1 MKNNLEFFLK
11 NNFYLILLIIL
22 GVIIK
27 FYGYNNEDLWWDEL
41 LSFWAADPN
50 VDFNITFTRNLE
62 VNEGTQLIFTY
73 LLKYFFLIFG
83 YNANISR
90 VLTIFFGILSVISL
104 IVLSDKLNIKKSLVF
119 LLTIFLFNSY
129 LISYEHE
136 LRSYS
141 FIIFISIL
149 NFIFFIN
156 LFKKKRNIDYFL
168 VTIVNLVGILNHIF
182 FILISV
188 SQFIFLLINYKINKD
203 LIKFSVFHLIALLI
217 FLIISKDALLL
228 QIDKD
233 EFWIPA
239 ITSEFFVDYFFSRFF
254 SSKILAFIYL
264 FSFFFIL
271 YNQRNEFFK
280 INTFSFYFIILIFI
294 SYFLPLIYGLFSI
307 PVLTDRY
314 ILFIVTPILILIS
327 FGIMNIKNKILR
339 HVLIF
344 VIIFSTIFDTVLRIY
359 KNEINKPEFKKAV
372 KYIENSS
379 TNIILINNEQNFKII
394 QNYLIKL
401 NPSLNIINKITADD
415 SELWKLCYLP
425 STGFVCN
432 IQDDEKKLIQLKTK
446 EFNLIEIKLFRNM

>member
-50 VDFNITFTRNLE
+50 VDFNKTFTRNLE

-344 VIIFSTIFDTVLRIY
+344 VISFSTIFDTVLRIY
-359 KNEINKPEFKKAV
+359 KNEINKPEFKKS
-372 KYIENSS
+372 INHISNSA
-379 TNIILINNEQNFKII
+379 TKNILINNKQDFKII
-394 QNYLIKL
+394 KNYLINLDKDL
-401 NPSLNIINKITADD
+401 KIKNSLEVKENKI
-415 SELWKLCYLP
+415 WKLCYLP
-425 STGFVCN
+425 ATGFKCDTLPEE
-432 IQDDEKKLIQLKTK
+432 IHLLEIERKK
-446 EFNLIEIKLFRNM
+446 FNLIIIKLYQAK

>member
-149 NFIFFIN
+149 YFIFFIN
-156 LFKKKRNIDYFL
+156 
-168 VTIVNLVGILNHIF
+168 F
-182 FILISV
+182 FS
-188 SQFIFLLINYKINKD
+188 YYC
-203 LIKFSVFHLIALLI
+203 KFS
-217 FLIISKDALLL
+217 
-228 QIDKD
+228 
-233 EFWIPA
+233 W
-239 ITSEFFVDYFFSRFF
+239 
-254 SSKILAFIYL
+254 
-264 FSFFFIL
+264 
-271 YNQRNEFFK
+271 
-280 INTFSFYFIILIFI
+280 NT
-294 SYFLPLIYGLFSI
+294 
-307 PVLTDRY
+307 
-314 ILFIVTPILILIS
+314 
-327 FGIMNIKNKILR
+327 
-339 HVLIF
+339 
-344 VIIFSTIFDTVLRIY
+344 
-359 KNEINKPEFKKAV
+359 
-372 KYIENSS
+372 
-379 TNIILINNEQNFKII
+379 
-394 QNYLIKL
+394 
-401 NPSLNIINKITADD
+401 
-415 SELWKLCYLP
+415 
-425 STGFVCN
+425 
-432 IQDDEKKLIQLKTK
+432 
-446 EFNLIEIKLFRNM
+446 